1 MGTAPGHPAAL
12 RGAAVPIP
20 IPSLSPP
27 HPHPISLPSHPALV
41 SLQKPTCSP
50 EHIELV
56 ASCLDDPNRD
66 TKIQAL
72 NTLRAFVT
80 RSLFTDKIRV
90 SASPPHTPCAPH
102 RGWVCTAP

>member
-1 MGTAPGHPAAL
+1 M
-12 RGAAVPIP
+12 
-20 IPSLSPP
+20 
-27 HPHPISLPSHPALV
+27 
-41 SLQKPTCSP
+41 
-50 EHIELV
+50 
-56 ASCLDDPNRD
+56 ASCLDDHNRD